1 MKRYAYY
8 QPKSLDEAFG
18 LMEKYEGEARYVAGG
33 TDAMIRVNQKVWQP
47 EALISLRWI
56 EELYGIR
63 KIGDSLKIGSMTLWR
78 EVEMDPLV
86 ALHLPALA
94 EAASMVANPQ
104 IRNVATVG
112 GNLCNAAPSADG
124 APPLMVMEAVLT
136 IAGPDGARDVPIL
149 DFFKGPGQH
158 CMGPVEVLT
167 AITIPEMPMHA
178 GTAFLKSGRV
188 TQDIALANVAVC
200 VQMEGRVCKKC
211 RVSAGAVGPVPLR
224 LGEVEAFAEGK
235 EITPELLLEIQDKAA
250 GEVTPITDVRS
261 TEIYRR
267 TVAGVM
273 VKRAMEQAME
283 RAKHEAE
290 SPDAA
295 IPPAVPRD
303 MEPPEP
309 TVGLYDS
316 PLRKLVR
323 FNLNGQA
330 VEAEVMSHKM
340 LSNVLR
346 DTFEFTGTKEG
357 CGQGECGACTVLVD
371 GESVNSCLYPAF
383 EVDRKTVTTIEGLV
397 GEGNRLDPIQAAFV
411 EKGGVQCG
419 FCTPGMIMSTKA
431 LLNRNAD
438 PTEEEIR
445 KGISGNLCRCTGYVQ
460 IVESI
465 KKAADCGMRNNPEVT
480 S

>member
-1 MKRYAYY
+1 MKRFAYY
-8 QPKSLDEAFG
+8 QPQSLDEAFG
-18 LMEKYEGEARYVAGG
+18 LMEKYEGRARYVAGG
-33 TDAMIRVNQKVWQP
+33 TDAMIRVKQKIWQP
-47 EALISLRWI
+47 EALISLRWV
-56 EELYGIR
+56 EALCGI
-63 KIGDSLKIGSMTLWR
+63 KKTGNSLRLGSMTLWR
-78 EVEMDPLV
+78 EIETDPLV
-86 ALHLPALA
+86 ASHCPALA
-94 EAASMVANPQ
+94 DAAPMVANPQ

-136 IAGPDGARDVPIL
+136 ISGPHGEREVPISE
-149 DFFKGPGQH
+149 FFKGPGQH
-158 CMGPVEVLT
+158 CMQPGEVLT
-167 AITIPEMPMHA
+167 AITIPEMPMHT
-178 GTAFLKSGRV
+178 GMAFLKSGRV
-188 TQDIALANVAVC
+188 TQDIAVANVAVC
-200 VQMEGRVCKKC
+200 IEMEGRVCKKC
-211 RVSAGAVGPVPLR
+211 RVAAGAVGPVPMELQ
-224 LGEVEAFAEGK
+224 GVESFVEGK
-235 EITPELLLEIQDKAA
+235 EITQDLLLEIQDKAA

-267 TVAGVM
+267 TVTGVM
-273 VKRAMEQAME
+273 VKRAIEQAME
-283 RAKHEAE
+283 RAKYEAE
-290 SPDAA
+290 SRDVAVS
-295 IPPAVPRD
+295 PAVPQD
-303 MEPPEP
+303 MEP

-316 PLRKLVR
+316 PLRKRVR

-383 EVDRKTVTTIEGLV
+383 EVDGKTVTTIEGLV

-411 EKGGVQCG
+411 ENGGIQCG

-431 LLNRNAD
+431 MLKRNAH

-465 KKAADCGMRNNPEVT
+465 KQATLK
-480 S
+480 

>member
-1 MKRYAYY
+1 MKRYEYY
-8 QPKSLDEAFG
+8 QPQSLDEAFG
-18 LMEKYEGEARYVAGG
+18 LMEKYEGRARYVAGG
-33 TDAMIRVNQKVWQP
+33 TDAMIRVKQNIWQP

-56 EELYGIR
+56 ADLCGIKKTGSFKAR
-63 KIGDSLKIGSMTLWR
+63 VLRIGSMTLWQ
-78 EVEMDPLV
+78 EIETDPLV
-86 ALHLPALA
+86 ASHCPALA
-94 EAASMVANPQ
+94 DAAPMVANPQ

-124 APPLMVMEAVLT
+124 APPLMVMEAVLI
-136 IAGPDGARDVPIL
+136 IAGPHGEREVPISE
-149 DFFKGPGQH
+149 FFKGPGQH
-158 CMGPVEVLT
+158 CMQPDEVLT
-167 AITIPEMPMHA
+167 AIVIPELPMHT
-178 GTAFLKSGRV
+178 GMAFLKSGRV
-188 TQDIALANVAVC
+188 TQDIAVANVAVC
-200 VQMEGRVCKKC
+200 IEMADGICKKC
-211 RVSAGAVGPVPLR
+211 RVAAGAVGPVPMELQ
-224 LGEVEAFAEGK
+224 GVESFVEGK
-235 EITPELLLEIQDKAA
+235 EITQDLLLEIQDKAA

-261 TEIYRR
+261 TENYRR
-267 TVAGVM
+267 TITGVM
-273 VKRAMEQAME
+273 VKRALEQALNQ
-283 RAKHEAE
+283 AKQE
-290 SPDAA
+290 SSQDH
-295 IPPAVPRD
+295 AVSGT
-303 MEPPEP
+303 EPKKVASPEP
-309 TVGLYDS
+309 TAGLYDS

-383 EVDRKTVTTIEGLV
+383 EVDGKTVTTIEGLV
-397 GEGNRLDPIQAAFV
+397 GEGNRLDPIQTAFV
-411 EKGGVQCG
+411 ENGGIQCG

-431 LLNRNAD
+431 MLKRNAH

-465 KKAADCGMRNNPEVT
+465 KQATLK
-480 S
+480 